1 MKRKFKAF
9 FLSSVLLL
17 TGCQPGII
25 DDELTDNPGGDHE
38 NPEPEIPEEFD
49 TKEFLLETLHG
60 DLALD
65 FDLTKSQ
72 INTSTQEETNFVD
85 TKMKTFI
92 GEDEFWNYEEQNG
105 VILNEAHYF
114 KNAEGEAVT
123 RKPNITNTELSE
135 ETMMDYETYEDQIF
149 DDKYASPFKDIKEDS
164 FKITDNRFEV
174 DLNKF
179 DKEYLQTLFTVYG
192 GEVTELVFTVDEED
206 KKVNFA
212 FIAEYDVGYGDI
224 LVNFEA
230 SGELTTKEVLGV
242 RRVALLDKTEEHTL
256 IDEKINLLKNQDHEF
271 TYTLIDPDT
280 NKVSEIYD
288 VSVTKDMV
296 FISHNEDGLVSEYGY
311 MNTENGLVSFEVRK
325 ENDKVYFDGTGKA
338 IAGQKVQQYLNNFL
352 PSAIVEDNAS
362 SIDEET
368 FEMLIEDDKMIIDYD
383 YSYGLWRVNLVVDT
397 FENAAIPY
405 DNYEYVEFSDP
416 TSWAELD
423 FYSDLVDLLGSEERV
438 NELPFIYPDLG
449 YTFDMIMAEL
459 DMGTLMGEF
468 SSEETA
474 SQALSGY
481 IMDLVGAGFFVS
493 MDDMNTYE
501 KEYPEFTLQVEP
513 QVDGTDFTL
522 YLTLVR
528 SES

>member
-1 MKRKFKAF
+1 
-9 FLSSVLLL
+9 
-17 TGCQPGII
+17 
-25 DDELTDNPGGDHE
+25 
-38 NPEPEIPEEFD
+38 
-49 TKEFLLETLHG
+49 
-60 DLALD
+60 
-65 FDLTKSQ
+65 
-72 INTSTQEETNFVD
+72 
-85 TKMKTFI
+85 
-92 GEDEFWNYEEQNG
+92 
-105 VILNEAHYF
+105 
-114 KNAEGEAVT
+114 
-123 RKPNITNTELSE
+123 
-135 ETMMDYETYEDQIF
+135 
-149 DDKYASPFKDIKEDS
+149 
-164 FKITDNRFEV
+164 
-174 DLNKF
+174 
-179 DKEYLQTLFTVYG
+179 
-192 GEVTELVFTVDEED
+192 
-206 KKVNFA
+206 
-212 FIAEYDVGYGDI
+212 
-224 LVNFEA
+224 
-230 SGELTTKEVLGV
+230 
-242 RRVALLDKTEEHTL
+242 
-256 IDEKINLLKNQDHEF
+256 
-271 TYTLIDPDT
+271 
-280 NKVSEIYD
+280 
-288 VSVTKDMV
+288 
-296 FISHNEDGLVSEYGY
+296 
-311 MNTENGLVSFEVRK
+311 
-325 ENDKVYFDGTGKA
+325 
-338 IAGQKVQQYLNNFL
+338 
-352 PSAIVEDNAS
+352 
-362 SIDEET
+362 
-368 FEMLIEDDKMIIDYD
+368 MIIDYD